1 MGHALYILPL
11 LLAIAY
17 ALCGWWLVDVQ
28 DVPGAD
34 HG

>member
-1 MGHALYILPL
+1 MGHALYIVPL
-11 LLAIAY
+11 LLAITYTLWA
-17 ALCGWWLVDVQ
+17 WWLVDVQ